1 MGNYQMR
8 SYQVAKLAVTT
19 LIYGLARRWAGRGVT
34 ANVLDP
40 GMVKGEIGELFEGP
54 AVMRVMMNHVI
65 PFFAAVGTERG
76 SEQYVRLAADPT
88 LAHVSGRY
96 FVSGKE
102 KKEGSSPLSL
112 DPIVQKRINDAAEA
126 WAAPFLRGR
135 V

>member
-1 MGNYQMR
+1 MGNFQMH

-19 LIYGLARRWAGRGVT
+19 WIYTLARRWAGRGVT

-40 GMVKGEIGELFEGP
+40 GMVKGEFGEYFEGP
-54 AVMRVMMNHVI
+54 APIRLMLTRI
-65 PFFAAVGTERG
+65 GPFFAAVGTERG
-76 SEQYVRLAADPT
+76 SAQYVRLAADPT
-88 LAHVSGRY
+88 LVQVSGMY

-112 DPIVQKRINDAAEA
+112 DPIVQQQINDAAEA
-126 WAAPFLRGR
+126 WAAPFLRGH